1 MTIFVSIDGFRPD
14 YLERGITPNLSA
26 LAARGV
32 TGPMRPSFPTKTF
45 PNHQTLV
52 TGLRPDRH
60 GIVENVMEDPRLPGV
75 TYRMN
80 NDQALNPFWWSE
92 AEPIWITAERAG
104 IRTATMFWPG
114 SEVPHD
120 GILPGDWFRFY
131 MPVTNVQR
139 VETVLDWIRRPAE
152 RRPRFV
158 TLYFDTIDTAGHD
171 FARGS
176 PELDAALAEI
186 DARIGDLVRE
196 LAAQGQPANLVI
208 VSDHGMAATDAA
220 RVIPLAALVDPALVR
235 VIADGVFATLAPQ
248 PGREAEVA
256 TALLRPHH
264 HATCWRRG
272 GFPARLHYGTHRRVA
287 PYFCLAE
294 TGWLI
299 ARPGAGPPSPGNHGY
314 DNEAPEMRAL
324 FIASGP
330 AFRPGAVLPLFD
342 NVDVYPLLARLIGV
356 APRPNDGSI
365 APFRDALAR

>member
-220 RVIPLAALVDPALVR
+220 RVIPLAALVDPVLVR